1 MPLFQH
7 IFLRELAANTAIV
20 RISSLCCVS
29 MFHTKF
35 HIFARQFESDFIDIT
50 MRDSI
55 HGCVLVVCNS
65 IRWAV
70 CWFLFRFFFFYFH
83 LALLLLFDVIFIA
96 FMCVWYTLCNK
107 NACNTYC
114 TYGYQFNL
122 TSGARSLSLTQ
133 NNSGKMISFMNNL
146 QTVRLYAQSASM
158 IVSMRGPST
167 HIHIHF
173 DRNV

>member
-107 NACNTYC
+107 NACNTYH
-114 TYGYQFNL
+114 
-122 TSGARSLSLTQ
+122 TQ